1 MNRREFVESIGALT
15 VAGLALAATLQP
27 AAAAAFEDPSEQSI
41 AQLSA
46 AQADGRLLQI
56 GRVFERARNAR
67 QAPRLDAPGLSAA

>member
-1 MNRREFVESIGALT
+1 MNRREFVESIGALM

-27 AAAAAFEDPSEQSI
+27 AAAAAFDPSEQSI